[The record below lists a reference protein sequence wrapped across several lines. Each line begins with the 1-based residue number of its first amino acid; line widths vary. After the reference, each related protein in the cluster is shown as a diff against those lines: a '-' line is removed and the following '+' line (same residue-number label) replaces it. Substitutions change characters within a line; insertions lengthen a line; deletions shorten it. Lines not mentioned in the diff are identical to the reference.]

1 MMAIESIFQLGL
13 GFFGL
18 SYNTAS
24 QVRENIYTQIHEI
37 VFHGN
42 GGYDWHTVYNMPIY
56 LRRFTFN
63 KIQEY
68 FTKQN
73 EQANQ
78 SSNGTSTT
86 LMDSSGNINKSEAAK
101 LKQTLP
107 TKKVSYQ

>member
-1 MMAIESIFQLGL
+1 MDVSDKVRNQLA
-13 GFFGL
+13 FFGITPE
-18 SYNTAS
+18 SAP
-24 QVRENIYTQIHEI
+24 QIREGIYTQIHEI

-42 GGYDWHTVYNMPIY
+42 GGYDWNTVYNMPIY

-68 FTKQN
+68 FNKQN
-73 EQANQ
+73 EQTNQ

-101 LKQTLP
+101 LKQTQP

>member
-1 MMAIESIFQLGL
+1 MDVSDKVRNQLA
-13 GFFGL
+13 FFGITPE
-18 SYNTAS
+18 SAP
-24 QVRENIYTQIHEI
+24 QVREGIYTQIHEI

-42 GGYDWHTVYNMPIY
+42 GGYDWNTVYNMPIY

-68 FTKQN
+68 FNKQN
-73 EQANQ
+73 ESTNQ

-101 LKQTLP
+101 LKQTPP